1 MFDYIKQYT
10 IGKYEPEK
18 CRIFFTSDMHF
29 SHRNIIE
36 FCKRP
41 FSSIDEMDE
50 ALIKNWNS
58 VVREDDLVFNL
69 GDFSFASNTR
79 TQEIIDELNGRHVL
93 ILGNHDMLR
102 PYNKAIYSKFEFV
115 TQQMQLQIEGR
126 YVYLNHYPFLCYGG
140 SYRADYHSVW
150 QLFGHVHSSDK
161 SGGLDTK
168 RLVNLFPYQ
177 YDVGVDNNN
186 FTPISWEE
194 AKEKIQQQVE
204 DGIKISEVTTIP
216 DDAYKE

>member
-1 MFDYIKQYT
+1 
-10 IGKYEPEK
+10 
-18 CRIFFTSDMHF
+18 
-29 SHRNIIE
+29 
-36 FCKRP
+36 
-41 FSSIDEMDE
+41 MDE

-58 VVREDDLVFNL
+58 VVKENDIVFNL

-79 TQEIIDELNGRHVL
+79 TKEIMDALNGRHVL

-102 PYNKAIYSKFEFV
+102 PYNKAIYSAFEYV
-115 TQQMQLQIEGR
+115 SQQLQLQIEDR

-140 SYRADYHSVW
+140 SFREPYHSVW
-150 QLFGHVHSSDK
+150 QLFGHVHTSNR

-168 RLVNLFPYQ
+168 RLINLFPYQ

-194 AKEKIQQQVE
+194 VKEKIQQQIE
-204 DGIKISEVTTIP
+204 TTN
-216 DDAYKE
+216 KEQ